1 MAYRG
6 NDGLQGGPPEGRG
19 DHLALA
25 VMKVVFRCDKAS
37 AQEVLHAILEE
48 AALWQGHSEQLVR
61 RWLHID
67 APHDFTHYRPCA
79 TCVKGYAAAIVLAQ
93 GHPCASEQQVQRP

>member
-1 MAYRG
+1 MQSVAGVAESDILARCVFGGMTYRG

-48 AALWQGHSEQLVR
+48 AALWQGH
-61 RWLHID
+61 
-67 APHDFTHYRPCA
+67 
-79 TCVKGYAAAIVLAQ
+79 KM
-93 GHPCASEQQVQRP
+93 